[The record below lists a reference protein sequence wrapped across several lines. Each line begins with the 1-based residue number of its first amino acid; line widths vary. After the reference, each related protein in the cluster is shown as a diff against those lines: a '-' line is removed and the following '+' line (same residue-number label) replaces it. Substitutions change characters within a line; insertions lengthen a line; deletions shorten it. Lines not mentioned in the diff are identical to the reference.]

1 MGFEFVDKERVTVL
15 DLIAQASAST
25 PGLAPPG
32 PPPGPMSQE
41 DPPGASEAPL
51 DPSRQ
56 APAGS
61 PSQGTETQHG
71 GKPEDLEGRIE
82 WLTAELEAVPDPR
95 ARGLA
100 EELLSAV
107 LELHGEGLG
116 RMLELVDEA
125 GSAGAPIRQALVDDG
140 VVASLLLIH
149 DLYPVSLEERVEEG
163 LASVQPYMESHGGG
177 VELLSLVDGVARLRL
192 QGSCDGCAAS
202 SATLELAIKKALM
215 ETAPDLAGLE
225 VEGAVEPPSAD
236 VEVSGTPLPIAP
248 KPARLSPSAPQAE
261 AALPPVSGWLEVD
274 GLSHLPVG
282 AQAAVPAGGTEL
294 LVANV
299 NDTLLAY
306 LNACAACDSPLEG
319 GALEEGVLACPSCSA
334 RFDLPRAGRCVDGDA
349 QLQLAPV
356 PLLRDGPTRVRVAL
370 TA

>member
-1 MGFEFVDKERVTVL
+1 MGFKFADKERVTVL
-15 DLIAQASAST
+15 DLMAEASATT
-25 PGLAPPG
+25 PGLGPPG

-41 DPPGASEAPL
+41 APGESEAPL
-51 DPSRQ
+51 DPTRQ
-56 APAGS
+56 PMTGHR
-61 PSQGTETQHG
+61 QG

-82 WLTAELEAVPDPR
+82 WLTAELEALPDPR

-100 EELLSAV
+100 EELVSAV

-116 RMLELVDEA
+116 RVLELVDEA
-125 GSAGAPIRQALVDDG
+125 GSAGAPIREALVDDG

-149 DLYPVSLEERVEEG
+149 DIYPVPLEERVAAA

-177 VELLSLVDGVARLRL
+177 VEVLSLQDGVARLRL

-215 ETAPDLAGLE
+215 EAAPDLVGLE
-225 VEGAVEPPSAD
+225 VEGAVDPPSANGG
-236 VEVSGTPLPIAP
+236 VSGTPLPIVP
-248 KPARLSPSAPQAE
+248 KPARLSPAAPAGE
-261 AALPPVSGWLEVD
+261 TAAMPPVSGWLEVD
-274 GLSHLPVG
+274 GLGRLPVG
-282 AQAAVPAGGTEL
+282 AKAAVPAGGTEL

-306 LNACAACDSPLEG
+306 LNTCAACDSPLEG
-319 GALEEGVLACPSCSA
+319 GVLEEGVLACPSCSA
-334 RFDLPRAGRCVDGDA
+334 RFDLPRAGRSVDDDDG
-349 QLQLAPV
+349 LQLAPV

>member
-1 MGFEFVDKERVTVL
+1 MAFEFADKERVTVL
-15 DLIAQASAST
+15 DLMAGATATT
-25 PGLAPPG
+25 PGPAPPG
-32 PPPGPMSQE
+32 PAPGPMSQE
-41 DPPGASEAPL
+41 APEGSAAPL
-51 DPSRQ
+51 DPTRE
-56 APAGS
+56 PAVAG
-61 PSQGTETQHG
+61 PQG

-82 WLTAELEAVPDPR
+82 WLTAELEALPDPR
-95 ARGLA
+95 TRGVA

-116 RMLELVDEA
+116 RVLELVDEA
-125 GSAGAPIRQALVDDG
+125 GPAGAPIREALVDDG

-149 DLYPVSLEERVEEG
+149 DLYPVSLEERVAEA
-163 LASVQPYMESHGGG
+163 LASVAPYMESHGGG
-177 VELLSLVDGVARLRL
+177 VELLSLQDGVARLQL
-192 QGSCDGCAAS
+192 HGSCDGCAAS

-236 VEVSGTPLPIAP
+236 GGVSGTPLPIAP
-248 KPARLSPSAPQAE
+248 QPARLSP
-261 AALPPVSGWLEVD
+261 AAAATPSGGAAAMPPVSGWLEVD
-274 GLSHLPVG
+274 GLGHLPVG

-306 LNACAACDSPLEG
+306 LNTCAACDSRLEG
-319 GALEEGVLACPSCSA
+319 GTLEEGVLACPSCAA
-334 RFDLPRAGRCVDGDA
+334 RFDLPRAGRGVDDDA
-349 QLQLAPV
+349 LQLAPV